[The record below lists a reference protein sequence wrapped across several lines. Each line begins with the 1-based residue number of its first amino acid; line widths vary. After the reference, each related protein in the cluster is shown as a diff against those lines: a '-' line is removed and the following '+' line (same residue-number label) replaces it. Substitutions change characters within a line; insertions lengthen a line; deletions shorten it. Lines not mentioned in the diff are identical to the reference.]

1 VEADMPQLD
10 AYIPAGAL
18 SPDAERDLFAKVT
31 DLLIRHEGA
40 DPTNETVRS
49 IAWVFVHRPEAV
61 YVGGRPAE
69 VPRYRFVASV
79 PEGQFNAERRQ
90 AIVEAI
96 TEAVLDAE
104 QGAYPRDPMRVW
116 VFTPEVPDG
125 TWGGAGRIVTLGD
138 IAGMALGDLEAG
150 HAYAERVFAER
161 RGQSAPVAG

>member
-1 VEADMPQLD
+1 MPQLD
-10 AYIPAGAL
+10 AHSPAGAL
-18 SPDAERDLFAKVT
+18 TPDAERDLIAKLT
-31 DLLIRHEGA
+31 DLLIEHEGA

-49 IAWVFVHRPEAV
+49 IAWVFVTRPETV
-61 YVGGRPAE
+61 YVAGAPADA
-69 VPRYRFVASV
+69 PRYRFVASV

-138 IAGMALGDLEAG
+138 IAGLALGDLEAG
-150 HAYAERVFAER
+150 HAYAERVFTER
-161 RGQSAPVAG
+161 RGESAPVAG